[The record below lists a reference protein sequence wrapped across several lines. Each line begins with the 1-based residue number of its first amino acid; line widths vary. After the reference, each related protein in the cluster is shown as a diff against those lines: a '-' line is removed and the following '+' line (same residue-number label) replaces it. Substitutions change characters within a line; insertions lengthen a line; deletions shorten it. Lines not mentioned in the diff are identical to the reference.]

1 MGQNKEQLNKLLDFI
16 DQLAKDKDNA
26 WFVRELGNRYG
37 INNVK
42 PSISADLNTR
52 IEEIYE
58 YCVERVIREQ
68 ATQFYKDFPIT
79 DLTSQLIED
88 YCRMERYRRQNNF
101 GDFCLA
107 VFQQVENITN
117 WFCLR
122 QKFIDLYVSKRD
134 EDSAFK
140 DKEGNPISTIRELI
154 INTKEKEQYEK
165 RKSLQLK
172 DLFFNEKVRALLYF
186 VFFEEKTT
194 KYTFESKYSELN
206 ELYQCRNLNHRGG
219 RRSEYQEDIIS
230 NILPHQY
237 LYYLKFTGL
246 LVGYVERISVFM
258 ARKETMGTIVNVLP
272 SAVFI
277 KLDNGENLT
286 IDKGKLFYKVRLFAK
301 NDRISIE
308 RNRITNEIINVS
320 RIETE
325 SKN

>member
-1 MGQNKEQLNKLLDFI
+1 M
-16 DQLAKDKDNA
+16 
-26 WFVRELGNRYG
+26 
-37 INNVK
+37 
-42 PSISADLNTR
+42 
-52 IEEIYE
+52 
-58 YCVERVIREQ
+58 
-68 ATQFYKDFPIT
+68 
-79 DLTSQLIED
+79 
-88 YCRMERYRRQNNF
+88 
-101 GDFCLA
+101 
-107 VFQQVENITN
+107 
-117 WFCLR
+117 
-122 QKFIDLYVSKRD
+122 
-134 EDSAFK
+134 
-140 DKEGNPISTIRELI
+140 
-154 INTKEKEQYEK
+154 
-165 RKSLQLK
+165 QLK
-172 DLFFNEKVRALLYF
+172 DLCCNEKVRALLYF